1 MVAARQFAGVP
12 GVPGVLIVIAALIF
26 CTVTPAR
33 AQTKDIERTGG
44 PYVPT
49 PQVVVDQMLR
59 FGRVGAT
66 DYVMDLGSGDGVI
79 VLTAA
84 RQMKA
89 SGLGIEIDPELV
101 RLANAEAKKH
111 GVAERASFQVMDV
124 FKADL
129 SRATVV
135 TLYLLP
141 GMMLNLR
148 SKIFDELR
156 PGTRVVSHDYHFGD
170 WEADDRLTFDV
181 PEKEKINGVPSAT
194 IYLWTIPAKVAGRWQ
209 IKVDGVAQ
217 QPEVEFSQRFHT
229 TNGTL
234 VNARGLGISDVSVKG
249 EDITF
254 SIWNGSVRHHYRGKV
269 KGASMSGMVNLD
281 GREARWQAARTSSQ
295 K

>member
-1 MVAARQFAGVP
+1 MATRKFLSILMGLALGLAAPGMVS
-12 GVPGVLIVIAALIF
+12 
-26 CTVTPAR
+26 

-59 FGRVGAT
+59 FANVKES
-66 DYVMDLGSGDGVI
+66 DFVMDLGSGDGVL
-79 VLTAA
+79 VRTAA
-84 RQMKA
+84 LQMKA
-89 SGLGIEIDPELV
+89 SGLGVEIDPDLV
-101 RLANAEAKKH
+101 KRATDLARKQ
-111 GVAERASFQVMDV
+111 GVADRASFQVMDV

-129 SRATVV
+129 SKATVV

-148 SKIFDELR
+148 NKIYNELR

-170 WEADDRLTFDV
+170 WASDDRITFDV
-181 PEKEKINGVPSAT
+181 PEKELINGVPSAT
-194 IYLWTIPAKVAGRWQ
+194 LYLWTIPAKVGGRWQ

-217 QPEVEFSQRFHT
+217 AQDVEFKQNFHIT
-229 TNGTL
+229 SASL
-234 VNARGLGISDVSVKG
+234 PNARGLGISDVAVKG

-254 SIWNGSVRHHYRGKV
+254 SIWNGSIRHHYRGRV
-269 KGASMSGMVNLD
+269 KGNAMSGTVNLN
-281 GREARWQAARTSSQ
+281 GREARWQAVRESTL

>member
-1 MVAARQFAGVP
+1 MAVVRIFAA
-12 GVPGVLIVIAALIF
+12 VLAL
-26 CTVTPAR
+26 CALVQTHVW

-59 FGRVGAT
+59 FGRVNAS

-89 SGLGIEIDPELV
+89 SGMGIEIDPELV
-101 RLANAEAKKH
+101 KLANAEAKKH
-111 GVAERASFQVMDV
+111 GVSDRASFQVMDV

-194 IYLWTIPAKVAGRWQ
+194 LYLWTIPAKVGGRWQ
-209 IKVDGVAQ
+209 IKVDGSAQ
-217 QPEVEFSQRFHT
+217 SHDVEFSQRFHI

-234 VNARGLGISDVSVKG
+234 NNARGLGLSDVSVKG

-269 KGASMSGMVNLD
+269 KGNTISGMVNLD
-281 GREARWQAARTSSQ
+281 GREARWQAVRNGG

>member
-1 MVAARQFAGVP
+1 MALPPVVRMLSAVLVACAFVG
-12 GVPGVLIVIAALIF
+12 AAQ
-26 CTVTPAR
+26 

-59 FGRVGAT
+59 FGGVTAS

-89 SGLGIEIDPELV
+89 SGMGLEIDPELV
-101 RLANAEAKKH
+101 QLANNQARKF

-124 FKADL
+124 YKADL
-129 SRATVV
+129 SKATVV

-148 SKIFDELR
+148 SKIYDELR
-156 PGTRVVSHDYHFGD
+156 PGARVVSHDYHFGE
-170 WEADDRLTFDV
+170 WEPDDRITFDV

-194 IYLWTIPAKVAGRWQ
+194 IYLWTIPAKIGGRWH
-209 IKVDGVAQ
+209 IKVEGAAQ
-217 QPEVEFSQRFHT
+217 QHEVEFTQKFHVV
-229 TNGTL
+229 NGSL
-234 VNARGLGISDVSVKG
+234 NNARGLGISDVSLKG
-249 EDITF
+249 DNITF
-254 SIWNGSVRHHYRGKV
+254 SIWSGSVRHHYRGKV
-269 KGASMSGMVNLD
+269 KGGAMGGMVNLD
-281 GREARWQAARTSSQ
+281 GREAKWQAARTS